1 MASVMIVDDAAFMRM
16 TIKQYLEADGHT
28 VVGEA
33 STGIEAWQMYARVKP
48 DIVIL
53 DITMPDMN
61 GIDALKRIRIIDP
74 DAKIIICSALGQ
86 HEMVAK
92 AIEFGAQDFIVKPFQ
107 ERRLVAAVKKVLSR

>member
-1 MASVMIVDDAAFMRM
+1 MASVLIVDDAAFMRL
-16 TIKQYLEADGHT
+16 TIKQYLEPEGFTIA
-28 VVGEA
+28 GEA
-33 STGIEAWQMYARVKP
+33 GTGIEAWQMYAQVKP
-48 DIVIL
+48 DVVIL

-61 GIDALKRIRIIDP
+61 GIEALKRIKIIDP

-107 ERRLVAAVKKVLSR
+107 ASRLVAALRKVLNQ